1 MIQFGSGHLLSPNL
15 MPDPSQNLAL
25 VAPETREAHG
35 GAEFP
40 GFGLLLARDSE
51 CPLEILLRFRRIPLG
66 RLNRDFTCDTIDL
79 GLAPTFLGRVHHR
92 HRIIFDVPSLIKL
105 VEPFMGR
112 LAKSEQSV
120 KQGID
125 QASGCKFES
134 CRGRQSAI
142 FFFQING
149 WRNAGSEGWRID
161 RPVLFALH
169 CAALPLLRLAIK
181 SSASSS

>member
-120 KQGID
+120 KQGIVCFSTMLAMITTSKETPRTRRSPAAHGPH
-125 QASGCKFES
+125 ASGY
-134 CRGRQSAI
+134 
-142 FFFQING
+142 
-149 WRNAGSEGWRID
+149 
-161 RPVLFALH
+161 
-169 CAALPLLRLAIK
+169 LLRYGPSRQGRDFEK
-181 SSASSS
+181 P